1 MSNISVEELYQE
13 WVKQNG
19 FKEGSESYNRK
30 QMQDF
35 AAYCIK
41 STNEDVGTYKQAL
54 EFIASD
60 LFGTGAKSGVKAH
73 EIARKVLS
81 SGAENNAR

>member
-1 MSNISVEELYQE
+1 MGNNRAEELYQK
-13 WVKQNG
+13 WVKQNRSE
-19 FKEGSESYNRK
+19 EGSESYNSK
-30 QMQDF
+30 QMQTF

-41 STNEDVGTYKQAL
+41 STNEDVGIYKQAL

-60 LFGTGAKSGVKAH
+60 LFGHGAKSGVKAH

-81 SGAENNAR
+81 PGAEKNAQ